1 MAEMRIQMAGEAEA
15 NIIVTSYPFCLK
27 HFEDAVKTGG
37 PENELKVIDLAEPI
51 ISTL

>member
-27 HFEDAVKTGG
+27 HFEDGVKTGG
-37 PENELKVIDLAEPI
+37 LNNELKAIDLAEPI
-51 ISTL
+51 MSAL